1 MHDFLA
7 RLKEN
12 VTKPSGSMP
21 TRAPKVVMASL
32 LVLVAGV
39 VTFCGRP
46 QASQRAARAD
56 SRLASSAIDDA
67 RIKQLSKDLEKKE
80 RELRDKL
87 RGLKTSAQPPANAF
101 DDRPEYYARPPVT
114 EPAARDESRERAE
127 RERQE
132 RRASNI
138 VFSNRAQLLRPSSTQ
153 PPAPPVAEVT
163 VKSETP
169 KRQPASGEQILYEGT
184 LIEASLTNRLNG
196 SFTGPVNCIVS
207 GPVYSVDRQD
217 LLIPQGSRLFG
228 SAHRVSGFGQ
238 ERLAITFH
246 RLLLPNGRS
255 ITLGDELGLNVIGE
269 PGLKDKTDHHL
280 FRLLATSAAVGILG
294 GTSIAGTRYGVYT
307 SGEDRI
313 LQTTVG
319 ATAGSVTRILDRFL
333 NVLPSVTI
341 REGHRVR
348 VYLARD
354 MFLLPYETAE
364 EIAGL

>member
-7 RLKEN
+7 RIKEN
-12 VTKPSGSMP
+12 ATKPSGSMP
-21 TRAPKVVMASL
+21 TRAPKVVMASV
-32 LVLVAGV
+32 LVLVACV

-46 QASQRAARAD
+46 PASQRAARAE
-56 SRLASSAIDDA
+56 SRLPSTGIDDA
-67 RIKQLSKDLEKKE
+67 RVQQVVNDLKKRE
-80 RELRDKL
+80 QELRDKL
-87 RGLKTSAQPPANAF
+87 NAIRSATEPTGNVLDEPLQ
-101 DDRPEYYARPPVT
+101 YYARPPVT
-114 EPAARDESRERAE
+114 APAARDESRERAE

-132 RRASNI
+132 RRASNV
-138 VFSNRAQLLRPSSTQ
+138 VFSSRQQLVKASDTRPAG
-153 PPAPPVAEVT
+153 PPLPA
-163 VKSETP
+163 ETP
-169 KRQPASGEQILYEGT
+169 KQETAKLGPAPGEQTLYEGT

-207 GPVYSVDRQD
+207 GPVYSADRQD
-217 LLIPQGSRLFG
+217 LLIPQGSRLLG

-246 RLLLPNGRS
+246 RLILPNGRS
-255 ITLGDELGLNVIGE
+255 ITLGDEIGLNAIGE

-294 GTSIAGTRYGVYT
+294 GTAMAGTNYGLYT
-307 SGEDRI
+307 TGEDRI

-319 ATAGSVTRILDRFL
+319 ATAGSITRILDRFL
-333 NVLPSVTI
+333 NVLPTVTI

-354 MFLLPYETAE
+354 MFLPPYQTADE
-364 EIAGL
+364 VAGL